1 MHRSSAG
8 SFARLD
14 CSTAFL
20 SSLAECFFQQPPKYK
35 GINWTTLR
43 SRELRFSQVS
53 TAQGSG
59 VLTFFVAN
67 GCTCTF
73 FFLPISSVEK
83 QGFPSCIF
91 RSSFFANTVCNKA
104 RYLSSWSG
112 WGEMHRCYFGDYCTQ
127 LGNDVQLFWAVQHIV
142 LRELI
147 FSAGYSVALPCC
159 IIYPEDMFTF

>member
-43 SRELRFSQVS
+43 SRELRFSQVF

-73 FFLPISSVEK
+73 FLRSKDFPPAFLEAAFLLIQFATK
-83 QGFPSCIF
+83 QATFPAGADEGRCIDVTLGIT
-91 RSSFFANTVCNKA
+91 A
-104 RYLSSWSG
+104 LS
-112 WGEMHRCYFGDYCTQ
+112 WGMTSNYSERCS
-127 LGNDVQLFWAVQHIV
+127 I
-142 LRELI
+142 
-147 FSAGYSVALPCC
+147 
-159 IIYPEDMFTF
+159 